1 MLQANSK
8 DKAATRYLDGR
19 YAEVYR
25 HRGYPICTLKV
36 AVPSEGDSLGYVIDD
51 TKFCGMEFTSI
62 EAAMEAIDR
71 ANL

>member
-8 DKAATRYLDGR
+8 GKTATRYLDGR
-19 YAEVYR
+19 YAAAYR

-51 TKFCGMEFTSI
+51 TEFCGMEFASI
-62 EAAMEAIDR
+62 EEAMEAIDH
-71 ANL
+71 LTT